1 MKIQNSGLQIYE
13 FIQLLITS
21 ISDNQNPLSY
31 ALSELLKGQLD
42 LTANFLSTQ
51 KRLYAN
57 YCASLSTIMQEEP
70 KSADFDKVTNQNIKH
85 QNKYDN

>member
-1 MKIQNSGLQIYE
+1 MGENYMKIQNSGLQIHE
-13 FIQLLITS
+13 FMQLYIKITS

-70 KSADFDKVTNQNIKH
+70 KSAEFDKVIN
-85 QNKYDN
+85 

>member
-1 MKIQNSGLQIYE
+1 MKIQNSGLQIHE
-13 FIQLLITS
+13 FMQLYIKITS

-57 YCASLSTIMQEEP
+57 YCASLSTIMQDEP
-70 KSADFDKVTNQNIKH
+70 KSAEFDKVIN
-85 QNKYDN
+85 

>member
-1 MKIQNSGLQIYE
+1 MKQFNILQINVVNY
-13 FIQLLITS
+13 LSTYLITS

-57 YCASLSTIMQEEP
+57 YCASLSTIMQEEQKP
-70 KSADFDKVTNQNIKH
+70 AEFDKVMN
-85 QNKYDN
+85 

>member
-1 MKIQNSGLQIYE
+1 MKQFNIPQIDIVNY
-13 FIQLLITS
+13 LSTYLIIS

-70 KSADFDKVTNQNIKH
+70 KSADFDKVIHKLKKQIKI
-85 QNKYDN
+85 

>member
-1 MKIQNSGLQIYE
+1 VNIQNSGLQIHE
-13 FIQLLITS
+13 FMQLYIKITS

-70 KSADFDKVTNQNIKH
+70 KPAEFDKVIN
-85 QNKYDN
+85 